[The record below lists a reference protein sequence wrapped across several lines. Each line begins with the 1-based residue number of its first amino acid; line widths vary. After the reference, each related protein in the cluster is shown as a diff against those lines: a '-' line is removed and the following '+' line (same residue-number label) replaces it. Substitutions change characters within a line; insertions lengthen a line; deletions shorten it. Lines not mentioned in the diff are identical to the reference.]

1 MPLLDLTAIGAGLP
15 AAALVPALEE
25 ALTTRH
31 AAVVRAPPGTG
42 KTTVVPPAV
51 AALTPG
57 RVIVTQPR
65 RIAARAAARRLAQLS
80 GTRLGHE
87 VGFTVR
93 GEQRTGPAT
102 RIEFVTTGVLVRRLL
117 RDPDLSGVGAIVLDE
132 VHERHLDSDLAV
144 AMTRE
149 LTELRDDL
157 LVVAMSATLD
167 ADRWAALLGTPQD
180 PADSAG
186 VAETAGSAGTTD
198 PAGPDRPPGGSAG
211 AGRAGAGAG
220 AVGGPVPIVA
230 AEADLH
236 RLTVR
241 WAPAPPGVARLDA
254 RGVTYAFLDHVVR
267 TTRLALAEHPEGD
280 ALVFLPGAWEVGQ
293 VVSRLTGTILADA
306 PVDVLPLHGR
316 LTGREQDAALAP
328 GPHRRVVVTTAVA
341 ESSLTVPGV
350 RLVVDA
356 GLDRQPRYD
365 SLRGMSGLV
374 TVTESRASAE
384 QRAGRAARL
393 GPGTVVRCFAEHDW
407 ARMAAYAPPQIATA
421 DLTGFALEVACWG
434 APGGEGLALP
444 DPPPA
449 AALAAAVET
458 LTDLGALQ
466 DGRATDRGRLM
477 AAVPADPRLARA
489 LLDAAPRVGA
499 DVAADVVALVA
510 SDERPPG
517 GDLAA
522 QWRALRRGGT
532 PAAQRWRREADRFA
546 RLVGE
551 TASGTRS
558 GPARSGTRPPGPT
571 RSDTRTLGTA
581 RSATAGGEAGRS
593 GRSSSEQAVRADSAL
608 GLVVALA
615 FPDRVARRRG
625 GRDDPAY
632 LLASGTGAV
641 LERGSALL
649 GQEWLAIAQVER
661 SATAGATG
669 AVIRAG
675 AALDE
680 ATALAA
686 AAPLLVEEEV
696 ATWTGH
702 KVSARRVRRLGAIE
716 LSAANV
722 RPSPDAA
729 REAVRIA
736 LADRG
741 LGLTSGE
748 GVFSW
753 TENGRTLARRLA
765 LLHRVY
771 GEPWPAM
778 DEAALLDRWQDWLV
792 PEVDA
797 LIAGTPADRLDLT
810 SALRRLL
817 PWPLAGRLDELAP
830 ERLEVPTGSRLRVD
844 YPEIDDPGG
853 RPVLAVKLQ
862 ECFGLTRTPR
872 ICAGRVPVLLH
883 LLSPARRPLAIT
895 DDLASFWVNAYPQV
909 RAENR
914 GRYPKHP
921 WPEDPLTA
929 PPQRGTSTS
938 RHRSP

>member
-1 MPLLDLTAIGAGLP
+1 MRDTGPVSTFDLASIGAGLP
-15 AAALVPALEE
+15 AAGLAPALTA
-25 ALTTRH
+25 ALTARR
-31 AAVVRAPPGTG
+31 AAVVQAPPGTG

-51 AALTPG
+51 AMLTAG
-57 RVIVTQPR
+57 RVVVTQPR
-65 RIAARAAARRLAQLS
+65 RIAARAAARRLAELT

-117 RDPDLSGVGAIVLDE
+117 RDPDLPGVGAIVLDE

-149 LTELRDDL
+149 VADLRDDL

-167 ADRWAALLGTPQD
+167 ADRWAALLG
-180 PADSAG
+180 S
-186 VAETAGSAGTTD
+186 
-198 PAGPDRPPGGSAG
+198 PPGTAPTTGPASVG
-211 AGRAGAGAG
+211 A
-220 AVGGPVPIVA
+220 PVPIVA

-236 RLTVR
+236 PLTVE
-241 WAPAPPGVARLDA
+241 WAPASPGVSRLDA
-254 RGVTYAFLDHVVR
+254 RGVTHGFLDHVAR
-267 TTRLALAEHPEGD
+267 TTRRALAAHPQGD

-293 VVSRLTGTILADA
+293 VVARLSGTIVARGTPAAAAGRPDAAPGDGPVDAAGDPRADTA
-306 PVDVLPLHGR
+306 GDTVGDTPVDVLPLHGR
-316 LTGREQDAALAP
+316 LGPREQDRALAP
-328 GPHRRVVVTTAVA
+328 GPRRRVVVTTSVA

-365 SLRGMSGLV
+365 TLRGMSGLV

-393 GPGTVVRCFAEHDW
+393 GPGVVVRCFAEEDW
-407 ARMAAYAPPQIATA
+407 ARMAAYAPPEIATA
-421 DLTGFALEVACWG
+421 DLTGFALDVACWG

-449 AALAAAVET
+449 GPLAAAVET
-458 LTDLGALQ
+458 LTDLGALR
-466 DGRATDRGRLM
+466 DGRATDRGRAM

-489 LLDAAPRVGA
+489 LLDAAPQVGA
-499 DVAADVVALVA
+499 VTATQVVALVA
-510 SDERPPG
+510 ADERPPG

-522 QWRALRRGGT
+522 QWRGLRRGDT
-532 PAAQRWRREADRFA
+532 PAARRWRREAERFE
-546 RLVGE
+546 RLV
-551 TASGTRS
+551 R
-558 GPARSGTRPPGPT
+558 
-571 RSDTRTLGTA
+571 
-581 RSATAGGEAGRS
+581 GGVAVVRGGVAADDRGSGRS
-593 GRSSSEQAVRADSAL
+593 GYDLGPAGRRGGTGVSGDAGDAASGEAAL

-625 GRDDPAY
+625 GRDNPAY

-641 LERGSALL
+641 LDRGSALL
-649 GQEWLAIAQVER
+649 GQDWLAVAQVER

-669 AVIRAG
+669 AVIRAA

-686 AAPLLVEEEV
+686 AAPLLVEEEI

-716 LSAANV
+716 LSAAYV
-722 RPSPDAA
+722 RPSAEA
-729 REAVRIA
+729 GRAAVRTA
-736 LADRG
+736 LAEHG
-741 LGLTSGE
+741 LGLTGAD
-748 GVFSW
+748 GVFRW
-753 TENGRTLARRLA
+753 TDAGRGLARRLA

-771 GEPWPAM
+771 GDPWPVM
-778 DEAALLDRWQDWLV
+778 DEATLLGRWRDWLV

-810 SALRRLL
+810 GALRRLL
-817 PWPLAGRLDELAP
+817 PWPLAGRLDDLAP
-830 ERLEVPTGSRLRVD
+830 ERIEVPTGSRIRLD
-844 YPEIDDPGG
+844 YPEIDDPEG

-862 ECFGLTRTPR
+862 ECFGLTATPR
-872 ICAGRVPVLLH
+872 ICEGRVPVLLH

-914 GRYPKHP
+914 GRYPRHP

-929 PPQRGTSTS
+929 PPRRGTT
-938 RHRSP
+938 RSGR